1 MLWTWPAVDA
11 AADGPAAADTAGQV
25 VDRTEAG
32 ADEAAQLQLQVSE

>member
-25 VDRTEAG
+25 VDRTKLAPMK
-32 ADEAAQLQLQVSE
+32 LPSFNFK